1 MSVFAELDVFY
12 DERSRT
18 AAMNM
23 ALDEA
28 LLENASKSSIRFYRW
43 DHPGL
48 SFGYFGKFAEIEEY
62 LVERDIVRRW
72 TGGGIVFH
80 GEDLTYSILISA
92 GDRAFGESSWSIYE
106 KVHKAICVA
115 LSRGG
120 RRAEL
125 AGGPALN
132 SQPAF
137 AKLRRGRRST
147 LNAQCFANP
156 VRTDVLLNGQK
167 IAGAAQRRTRRGLLQ
182 QGSIQNVELF
192 SDFEKSFAAELSQNW
207 REQIIS
213 DPVLDRA
220 QEIAEQK
227 YATSAWLR
235 RR

>member
-1 MSVFAELDVFY
+1 MSIFAELDVFY
-12 DERSRT
+12 DERTRT

-28 LLENASKSSIRFYRW
+28 LLENASKSSVRFYRW
-43 DHPGL
+43 DHPAL
-48 SFGYFGKFAEIEEY
+48 SFGYFGKFFDVENHSR
-62 LVERDIVRRW
+62 ERDIVRRW

-80 GEDLTYSILISA
+80 GEDLTYSILIPA
-92 GDRAFGESSWSIYE
+92 GDRAFGESSMSIYE
-106 KVHKAICVA
+106 KVHNAICVA

-120 RRAEL
+120 QRAEL
-125 AGGPALN
+125 AGVPALN
-132 SQPAF
+132 SRPAL
-137 AKLRRGRRST
+137 ANLRRGRRST
-147 LNAQCFANP
+147 LNAQCFVNP
-156 VRTDVLLNGQK
+156 VRSDVLLNGQK

-192 SDFEKSFAAELSQNW
+192 SDFEMSLAAELSENC

-213 DPVLDRA
+213 DSVWDRA

-227 YATSAWLR
+227 YATAAWLR